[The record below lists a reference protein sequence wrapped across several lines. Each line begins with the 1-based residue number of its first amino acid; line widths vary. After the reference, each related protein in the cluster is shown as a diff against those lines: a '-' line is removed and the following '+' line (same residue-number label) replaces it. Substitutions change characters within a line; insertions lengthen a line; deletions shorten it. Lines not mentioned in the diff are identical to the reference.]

1 MHNIY
6 DIGLRCNKKI
16 FIFKTELKIVYEKCK
31 YKIIDQHMNATCQ
44 MQSLEKDFNLS
55 TFGFF
60 YYVALLASIV
70 NSRLF
75 L

>member
-6 DIGLRCNKKI
+6 DIGLRCNKNI
-16 FIFKTELKIVYEKCK
+16 FIFNTQLKIVYEKCK
-31 YKIIDQHMNATCQ
+31 YKIIDQHMNATFQ
-44 MQSLEKDFNLS
+44 MQSLKKDFNLG
-55 TFGFF
+55 TFGSF

-70 NSRLF
+70 NSKLF